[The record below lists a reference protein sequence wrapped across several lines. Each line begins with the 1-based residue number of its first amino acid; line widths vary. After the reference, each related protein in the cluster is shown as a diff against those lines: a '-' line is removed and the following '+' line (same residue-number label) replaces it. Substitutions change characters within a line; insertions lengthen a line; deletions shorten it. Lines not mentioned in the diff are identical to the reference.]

1 MRLVAL
7 GFVSLTLA
15 AIVGAQSALG
25 GQVFKP
31 LEAPEKDR
39 FIKVGGLFAKRL
51 DLKIDPAAWVV
62 TPTGKGTYNVV
73 NGDGFTFVMDSKL
86 MVQSFNHTAHIAHR
100 AKHFTPNPAQSLS
113 DDQWISKATD
123 HATKLWANVGIAS
136 TEISPDFP
144 TKDRDWADNNR
155 RVTFRSVP
163 QDDGRFKY
171 VIALFYAREDGK
183 LIRVSVSQHGL

>member
-51 DLKIDPAAWVV
+51 DLKINAAAWVV
-62 TPTGKGTYNVV
+62 TPTGKGTYNVA
-73 NGDGFTFVMDSKL
+73 NGDGFTFVMDNKV
-86 MVQSFNHTAHIAHR
+86 MVYGFQNKAALKKR
-100 AKHFTPNPAQSLS
+100 AESVVPNPPQSLT
-113 DDQWISKATD
+113 DDQWVSKATED
-123 HATKLWANVGIAS
+123 ATKLWANVGIAS
-136 TEISPDFP
+136 SKLIANYSSE
-144 TKDRDWADNNR
+144 DRGWGDNLA
-155 RVTFRSVP
+155 TITLKSVP
-163 QDDGRFKY
+163 QDEDDHIFH
-171 VIALFYAREDGK
+171 LTLSYAREDGT
-183 LIRVSVSQHGL
+183 LLSVGVGRGSH